1 MNPCTKERV
10 LSLLREGNIDGISI
24 LEQDN
29 VTLENII
36 FYLHSYKFDVDER
49 FFRELS
55 KELGLPFMEKRE
67 LLEKSN
73 LVPTL
78 PFDII
83 KDQLIILMRITPEA
97 VVIATAN
104 PFNTRLLEQIEMIFQ
119 LKIEIHIASI
129 QAIEEANERGYREIH
144 KYQALKELIDR
155 HPDESAYRVLYKW
168 QKNFLLTIFFL
179 MYALFILDGIF
190 ALALVF
196 TFINFVYFI
205 FNPVKFYVSLKGF
218 TESKN
223 YFSITDAEIREL
235 DERNLPVYTILIPL
249 YKEARILPNVLKN
262 ISKLDYPR
270 DRLDIKILL
279 EEVDTETIEEAR
291 RLGLFGNP
299 HVVIEPM
306 TLNEYRKFLMIFDPV
321 IVPNADVRTKPRAC
335 NHGLRRAKGEFC
347 VIYDAEDAPDHDQ
360 LKKAV
365 ILFRK
370 IGEEYACIQARLN
383 YYNPND
389 NILTR
394 WFTIE
399 YSYWFDYYL
408 EGLYSVG
415 CPIPLGG
422 TSNHF
427 RTKLLKRVGAWDP
440 YNVTEDA
447 DLGIRIAR
455 RKLKVCTMDSY
466 TYEEANGHLW
476 NWIRQRSRWN
486 KGYVQTYLLHMRKP
500 KILLAELGWK
510 QFALFQIAF
519 GGNALIP
526 LLNPFMWIITF
537 LTLTVPDLIPLK
549 VAFLI
554 AVICIINTFV
564 GNSVYIIIHLIAC
577 LKKKMYTEIPYVLAF
592 PLYWVFISIGA
603 WKGLFQLLTKP
614 FFWEK
619 TVHGINKNF
628 KRAAT
633 TSSGVGDQAVE
644 GTSAG

>member
-1 MNPCTKERV
+1 MNSCTKERV

-36 FYLHSYKFDVDER
+36 FYLHSYKFDVDEQ
-49 FFRELS
+49 FFRALAD
-55 KELGLPFMEKRE
+55 ELGLPFMERE
-67 LLEKSN
+67 QLLDKSN

-83 KDQLIILMRITPEA
+83 KDQLIILLQIKSEA
-97 VVIATAN
+97 VVVATAN
-104 PFNTRLLEQIEMIFQ
+104 PFNFRLLEQIEMLFR
-119 LKIEIHIASI
+119 LKVEIHIASI

-155 HPDESAYRVLYKW
+155 HPDESAYLVLYKW
-168 QKNFLLTIFFL
+168 QKNFLIAVFFL
-179 MYALFILDGIF
+179 IYALFIIDGIF

-196 TFINFVYFI
+196 SFINIFYFI
-205 FNPVKFYVSLKGF
+205 FNPVKFYISMQGYLR
-218 TESKN
+218 SNN
-223 YFSITDAEIREL
+223 YLSITDEEIRGL
-235 DERNLPVYTILIPL
+235 DESTLPIYTILIPL
-249 YKEARILPNVLKN
+249 YKEARILPNVLMN
-262 ISKLDYPR
+262 ISKLDYPHSK
-270 DRLDIKILL
+270 LDIKILL
-279 EEVDTETIEEAR
+279 EEIDTETVEEAR

-299 HVVIEPM
+299 QAVIEPM
-306 TLNEYRKFLMIFDPV
+306 SLDEYRKFLMIFDPV
-321 IVPNADVRTKPRAC
+321 IIPNADIRTKPRAC

-347 VIYDAEDAPDHDQ
+347 VIYDAEDAPDPDQ

-486 KGYVQTYLLHMRKP
+486 KGYIQTYLLHMRKP
-500 KILLAELGWK
+500 RELLEELGWK
-510 QFALFQIAF
+510 QFVLFQIAF

-526 LLNPFMWIITF
+526 LINPFLWTVTL
-537 LTLTVPDLIPLK
+537 LTLMVPELVHFK
-549 VAFLI
+549 MAFLLG
-554 AVICIINTFV
+554 VICIINTV
-564 GNSVYIIIHLIAC
+564 VSNSLYVSIHMIAC
-577 LKKKMYTEIPYVLAF
+577 LKEKMYREIPFVLVLPF
-592 PLYWVFISIGA
+592 YWLLLSIGA
-603 WKGLFQLLTKP
+603 WRGLFQLLTNP

-628 KRAAT
+628 KRAET
-633 TSSGVGDQAVE
+633 VSSGTGDQTA
-644 GTSAG
+644 S

>member
-1 MNPCTKERV
+1 MANMNSCTKEWV
-10 LSLLREGNIDGISI
+10 LSLLREENIDGISV
-24 LEQDN
+24 LEQDK

-36 FYLHSYKFDVDER
+36 FYLQGYKFDINER
-49 FFRELS
+49 FFRALA
-55 KELGLPFMEKRE
+55 KELGLPFVERQQ
-67 LLEKSN
+67 LLEQSY
-73 LVPTL
+73 LATTL
-78 PFDII
+78 PYEII
-83 KDQLIILMRITPEA
+83 KDQLIILMQITPEA

-104 PFNTRLLEQIEMIFQ
+104 PFNTYLLEQLGMIFQ
-119 LKIEIHIASI
+119 REIEVRISSI
-129 QAIEEANERGYREIH
+129 QAIEDANERGYREIH

-155 HPDESAYRVLYKW
+155 NPDESAYRVLYQW
-168 QKNFLLTIFFL
+168 QRNFLLAIFFL
-179 MYALFILDGIF
+179 VYSFFIIDGIF
-190 ALALVF
+190 ALAFFFSFVNVF
-196 TFINFVYFI
+196 YFI
-205 FNPVKFYVSLKGF
+205 FNPVKFYISLKGF
-218 TESKN
+218 IGSKN
-223 YFSITDAEIREL
+223 YHSITDEEIREL
-235 DERNLPVYTILIPL
+235 DESNLPIYTILIPL
-249 YKEARILPNVLKN
+249 YKEARILPNVLLN

-270 DRLDIKILL
+270 DRLDVKILL

-291 RLGLFGNP
+291 RLGLFGSP
-299 HVVIEPM
+299 HAIIEPM
-306 TLNEYRKFLMIFDPV
+306 SLDEYREFLMIFDPV
-321 IVPNADVRTKPRAC
+321 VVPNADIRTKPRAC

-347 VIYDAEDAPDHDQ
+347 VIYDAEDAPDPDQ

-383 YYNPND
+383 YYNPDD
-389 NILTR
+389 NILTH

-408 EGLYSVG
+408 QGLDLVG

-455 RKLKVCTMDSY
+455 RKLKVCTIDSY

-500 KILLAELGWK
+500 KQLLAELGWK

-519 GGNALIP
+519 GGNALMP
-526 LLNPFMWIITF
+526 LLNPFMWTITF
-537 LTLTVPDLIPLK
+537 LTLTVPDLVHFK

-564 GNSVYIIIHLIAC
+564 SNSLYVGIHLIAC
-577 LKKKMYTEIPYVLAF
+577 LKKKRYAEIPYGLTF
-592 PLYWVFISIGA
+592 PLYWVLISIAA

-628 KRAAT
+628 KRASNYIVRNGRST
-633 TSSGVGDQAVE
+633 G
-644 GTSAG
+644 